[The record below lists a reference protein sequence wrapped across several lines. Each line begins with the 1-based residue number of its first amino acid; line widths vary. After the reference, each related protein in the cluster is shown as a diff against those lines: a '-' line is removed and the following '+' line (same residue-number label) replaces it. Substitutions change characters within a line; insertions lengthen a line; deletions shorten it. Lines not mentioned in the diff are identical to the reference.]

1 VRALLRSALSA
12 FLASLAVRSAP
23 ARAENAP
30 SPDWIV
36 DHGGTLELKLAHQ
49 ESSGLDGGILRVDP
63 TRRLLLWEGIS
74 GELGCKL
81 SVEATFEEVKGVRA
95 RTEGGFAVELRRENA
110 PKLLF
115 MPLPDAPWLGRT
127 PKTVENRLGVLMRS
141 VPLTGPGGRGGEGG
155 EMPLV
160 GAVAY
165 TGPKI
170 KQVDLPPEVVA
181 DVNMA
186 VTLIRGA
193 LGRAPSPSGALQEA
207 LYGRPLDVSVQEV
220 LETPATY
227 AGHTVRLR
235 GRIQRIREKPAA
247 YRLMDGED
255 AIPITP
261 LAEVAM
267 VVAAEVR
274 SDNEEVE
281 ITGVLRSPHAE
292 SPLPPEYDVAFWEYD
307 RPGVAAT
314 RPLEPDP
321 LTTLEELV
329 THPGT
334 ADGQLVKVVGKFRGR
349 NLHMDLPA
357 NVVGSGWVIKA
368 GKYAVEVRGKKPSGP
383 GFKLDQDSM
392 SDTVNWIEVLGRPET
407 HNGVT
412 VLHALKVAPV
422 APPSAAGVSSPRRL
436 LGVPGR
442 PTVVFA
448 LPLDGERGIAADSRL
463 VVQFSAY
470 MDEDSFRGRVRVRYA
485 EGGDLPRMS
494 WRYDDARRALIV
506 DPGEPLRRGGVLE
519 LLLLP
524 GIVDVDGS
532 ALAPRVSS
540 AEGEAELLRYVVEG

>member
-1 VRALLRSALSA
+1 MRSALSA
-12 FLASLAVRSAP
+12 FLAALAVMGAF
-23 ARAENAP
+23 ARAGTGVA
-30 SPDWIV
+30 PDWIA

-49 ESSGLDGGILRVDP
+49 ESNGLDGGILRVDP
-63 TRRLLLWEGIS
+63 TRRLVLWEGIP

-81 SVEATFEEVKGVRA
+81 NVEASFDDVKGVRA
-95 RTEGGFAVELRRENA
+95 RTDGGFAVELRREKP
-110 PKLLF
+110 PKLVF
-115 MPLPDAPWLGRT
+115 MPLPDAPWFSKST
-127 PKTVENRLGVLMRS
+127 KVAQNRLAQVMHFM
-141 VPLTGPGGRGGEGG
+141 PLTGPDGQ
-155 EMPLV
+155 PLPLN
-160 GAVAY
+160 GAVAF
-165 TGPKI
+165 GGDQI
-170 KQVDLPPEVVA
+170 RHIDLPPEVVA

-207 LYGRPLDVSVQEV
+207 LYGRPMDVSVQEV

-227 AGHTVRLR
+227 AGRTVRLR
-235 GRIQRIREKPAA
+235 GRIQRIKEKPST

-261 LAEVAM
+261 LAEVAA
-267 VVAAEVR
+267 VVGAEVGN
-274 SDNEEVE
+274 DDEEVE
-281 ITGVLRSPHAE
+281 ITGVLRSPHVE
-292 SPLPPEYDVAFWEYD
+292 SPLPPEYAVAFWEYN
-307 RPGVAAT
+307 RPGAAPT
-314 RPLEPDP
+314 RPLAPNR
-321 LTTLEELV
+321 LMTLEDLV

-334 ADGQLVKVVGKFRGR
+334 ADGQVIRVVGKFRGR
-349 NLHMDLPA
+349 NLHLDLPA
-357 NVVGSGWVIKA
+357 NALGSGWVIKA

-392 SDTVNWIEVLGRPET
+392 NDTVNWIEVLGRPET

-422 APPSAAGVSSPRRL
+422 APPSAAGVASPRRL
-436 LGVPGR
+436 RGVAGR

-470 MDEDSFRGRVRVRYA
+470 MDEDSFRGHVRVRYA
-485 EGGDLPRMS
+485 DGGDLPRMS

-506 DPGEPLRRGGVLE
+506 DPGEPLRPGGVLE

-524 GIVDVDGS
+524 GIVDVDFS
-532 ALAPRVSS
+532 PLAPRANST
-540 AEGEAELLRYVVEG
+540 AEGGAEVLRYVVEG